1 MTKKKK
7 ANIYEKRF
15 QEILDNKLKVSYMD
29 TLHSL
34 IELKNDI
41 ISENYNLI
49 GRIDTYI
56 KIFKDFTRK

>member
-34 IELKNDI
+34 VELKNDI

-49 GRIDTYI
+49 GRIDAYI